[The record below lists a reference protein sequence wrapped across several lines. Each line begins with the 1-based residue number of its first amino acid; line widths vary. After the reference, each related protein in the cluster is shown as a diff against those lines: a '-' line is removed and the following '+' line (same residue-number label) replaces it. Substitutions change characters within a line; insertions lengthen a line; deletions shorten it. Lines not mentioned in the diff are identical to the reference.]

1 MAIRIMT
8 SLPAEDATLM
18 VRRSALSFSGAPLIV
33 LASCAA
39 AAAAASAT
47 ASSSFLVAGWS
58 SSFKLACIGRRDQHG
73 AVLRVPNKGTRRRGK
88 CAARRL
94 RSAIALTVALLE
106 LVDLARRPRV
116 RQERA

>member
-39 AAAAASAT
+39 AAAASAT

-73 AVLRVPNKGTRRRGK
+73 AVPARSNKGTRRRGK

-94 RSAIALTVALLE
+94 RALLRWTVCTFG
-106 LVDLARRPRV
+106 LMDLARRPRV